1 MLQILKQSHTWI
13 EDIRSDPDRALK
25 NIYQEERSF
34 CLSWMRKH
42 TSLSDND
49 QIEIFQ
55 SAVVILYDNIMNGK
69 LTEAKSKLSS
79 YLISICKNKSQEVH
93 RRHSKH
99 SGSDSI
105 TDSVIGSHVI
115 DGGDE
120 KVEKEEKINAVA
132 QILLRMGAPCKTII
146 ELYYYQKMS
155 MVDIGQLMAYK
166 NVDTVKN
173 QKYKCMQRLRKQTQS
188 I

>member
-105 TDSVIGSHVI
+105 TDSVIGSHII

-155 MVDIGQLMAYK
+155 MVDIGQLMPIK
-166 NVDTVKN
+166 MSTP
-173 QKYKCMQRLRKQTQS
+173 
-188 I
+188 